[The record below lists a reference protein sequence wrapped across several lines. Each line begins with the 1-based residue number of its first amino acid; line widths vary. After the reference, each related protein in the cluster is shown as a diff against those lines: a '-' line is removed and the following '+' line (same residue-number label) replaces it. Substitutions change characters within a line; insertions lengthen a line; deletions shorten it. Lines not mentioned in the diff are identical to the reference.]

1 MASLRLLNSKLAAI
15 WRSLGGRSD
24 SIRRRLTIL
33 MLIIGLAPTLV
44 IGWVSF
50 ITTSNELYSKTVD
63 QLTSTASKQEQK
75 INGLLQQRQE
85 SATSLTNR
93 FDLQS
98 ALGGY
103 LRTGVEA
110 DRAQLGKILQDIKV
124 QSTDTQSLTIT
135 NLQGKILA
143 TTVEGQDGK
152 ALPTQDYAIPNNQQS
167 AVTVRKDDRDGVA
180 RLYITSKISVN
191 KQELGVVVAVYRI
204 DDIIAAVQDYTGL
217 GNTGETVVAGK
228 DATGNAV
235 SLFPLR
241 FNTDAALNQNL
252 NSLSLFQENDA
263 TKTSVDYRNHEV
275 IVAPRSIG
283 LADWVIATKIDT
295 DEALAPI
302 VQLRGTLVTLLVLSS
317 IAVFIIALWLTG
329 YFTKPI
335 LLLAEIAQR
344 IGKGD
349 LSARINLQRRD
360 EIGLLGENIN
370 AMGTSLK
377 DFVTRIES
385 ERNRLEVVLN
395 STIESIVAIDKDG
408 TILIANRA
416 VLGLTQTT
424 QSDIVGKKIQD
435 IFTWTHDLQP
445 VVIDYAAE
453 GVHTHNDLEYTDKA
467 GTTHFVRIIVARVS
481 TEQGSHAPQT
491 IVTIHDETKTRELE
505 NMKIDFVSMAA
516 HELRTP
522 LASLRG
528 YIELITYKEGD
539 HVSPEVGKYLKQALK
554 SSNELGGLINNLLD
568 VTRIER
574 GTLTLSMEKVDLA
587 SIVSQAT
594 TDLRFSA
601 EDKGITLGYDGL
613 TSGTFVLAD
622 AIAIREVINN
632 LLSNAIKYT
641 KTGGAITV
649 KLTHDAQSAA
659 VHVRDDGMGIPS
671 KALPYLFTKFYRV
684 HGGLDSGST
693 GTGLGLFISKSIIER
708 HNGTIGVQSQ
718 EGVGSEFTFTLPLAN
733 EEHLKE
739 LSSEKQDQALIRRHR
754 GWVTKDTTRRG

>member
-1 MASLRLLNSKLAAI
+1 MASLPWLSSKFGAA
-15 WRSLGGRSD
+15 WRMLGGRSD

-33 MLIIGLAPTLV
+33 MLIIGLVPTLV

-50 ITTSNELYSKTVD
+50 ITTSNELYAKTVD

-85 SATSLTNR
+85 GVTALTNR

-98 ALGGY
+98 ALGEY
-103 LRTGVEA
+103 LRA
-110 DRAQLGKILQDIKV
+110 KDDAHHLQLGQILQDIKV
-124 QSTDTQSLTIT
+124 QSTDTQSITVT
-135 NLQGKILA
+135 NLQGKVLA
-143 TTVEGQDGK
+143 TTIEGQDGK
-152 ALPTQDYAIPNNQQS
+152 ALPAQDYAIAEGKES
-167 AVTVRKDDRDGVA
+167 AVSVRKDDRDGVA
-180 RLYITSKISVN
+180 RLYITTKISVN
-191 KQELGVVVAVYRI
+191 KQQLGVVVVVYRI

-241 FNTDAALNQNL
+241 FNTDAALSQNL
-252 NSLSLFQENDA
+252 NSLQLFQENDA
-263 TKTSVDYRNHEV
+263 TKTAVDYRNKEV
-275 IVAPRSIG
+275 IVAPRSVG
-283 LADWVIATKIDT
+283 FADWIIATKIDT

-302 VQLRGTLVTLLVLSS
+302 VQLRGTLVTLLALSS
-317 IAVFIIALWLTG
+317 IAVFMIALWLTG

-349 LSARINLQRRD
+349 LAARINLRRRD

-370 AMGTSLK
+370 AMGSSLK

-408 TILIANRA
+408 TILIANHA
-416 VLGLTQTT
+416 VLGLAQMKRAE
-424 QSDIVGKKIQD
+424 IVGKNIQEV
-435 IFTWTHDLQP
+435 FRWTHDLQP
-445 VVIDYAAE
+445 VKVDYAAE
-453 GVHTHNDLEYTDKA
+453 GVHTFNDLEYIDKA
-467 GTTHFVRIIVARVS
+467 GATHFVRIIVARVS
-481 TEQGSHAPQT
+481 GEQQSQAPQT

-539 HVSPEVGKYLKQALK
+539 HVSPEISKYLKQALK

-574 GTLTLSMEKVDLA
+574 GTLTLSMDRADMAAL
-587 SIVSQAT
+587 VSQAVA
-594 TDLRFSA
+594 DLRFSA
-601 EDKGITLGYDGL
+601 EDRNVTLGYDGV
-613 TSGTFVLAD
+613 TSGVTVLAD
-622 AIAIREVINN
+622 AIAIREVMNN

-641 KTGGAITV
+641 KAGGTITV
-649 KLTHDAQSAA
+649 ALSQGEKDVT
-659 VHVRDDGMGIPS
+659 VRVRDDGIGIPQ

-693 GTGLGLFISKSIIER
+693 GTGLGLFISKSIVER
-708 HNGTIGVQSQ
+708 HNGTISVQSQ
-718 EGVGSEFTFTLPLAN
+718 EGVGSEFVFTLPLATD
-733 EEHLKE
+733 EHLKT
-739 LSSEKQDQALIRRHR
+739 LSTSKQDQTLIRRHR